1 MLNYGVDRMNKR
13 GIIILYTD
21 FSRDWL
27 PLLRVCGIN
36 TLGLHALYCNGG
48 VEGLVK
54 WLSNEEVR
62 KDIEFFEENGIEVEY
77 EMHALDWLLPRSL
90 FAAHPD
96 WFRMNDIGERTKDWN
111 CCVSNEEGLSYIE
124 SSAFRYAKL
133 LAQKSHNYYI
143 WRDDTKDGL
152 CHCELCRKYNG
163 ADQNMLVMKYILK
176 GIKQY
181 DPQAKLSFL
190 TYQDSFD
197 VPLIT
202 PDKDMFLEF
211 APIER
216 NHFVSITARDTQNE
230 KNREI
235 LERLLKIFPAETAQ
249 ALEYFLDV
257 SLFCQWQRE
266 KAGPLQIDEKRL
278 NADVAYYSSLG
289 IKNISTFAAFMDC
302 EWLHRYGTNAIEVY
316 GKIVNEIG

>member
-1 MLNYGVDRMNKR
+1 MYIGVIMTDIFNNFLNLIVYQIYPRSFMDANGDGIGDIKGITQKLDYLCELGINAVWLSPCYKSPNCDNGYDISDYSDIMDEFGTLDDWKEMISEMHKR
-13 GIIILYTD
+13 GIKLIMD
-21 FSRDWL
+21 FVANHTSIEHEWFKQARSSRQNPYHD
-27 PLLRVCGIN
+27 
-36 TLGLHALYCNGG
+36 
-48 VEGLVK
+48 
-54 WLSNEEVR
+54 
-62 KDIEFFEENGIEVEY
+62 
-77 EMHALDWLLPRSL
+77 
-90 FAAHPD
+90 
-96 WFRMNDIGERTKDWN
+96 
-111 CCVSNEEGLSYIE
+111 
-124 SSAFRYAKL
+124 
-133 LAQKSHNYYI
+133 YYI

-216 NHFVSITARDTQNE
+216 NHFVSIIGKDAQNE

-302 EWLHRYGTNAIEVY
+302 EWLQRYGTNAIETY
-316 GKIVNEIG
+316 GKIVNEIE